1 MKWYRRKQREFVEE
15 AAVDIFG
22 PKQAMKEHFRRT
34 RIRYNGYICYLK
46 ANSIM
51 GNEAHERWGAL
62 EENEKQKW
70 REIARVKNEEIRIEK
85 EAVCN

>member
-1 MKWYRRKQREFVEE
+1 
-15 AAVDIFG
+15 
-22 PKQAMKEHFRRT
+22 
-34 RIRYNGYICYLK
+34 
-46 ANSIM
+46 M